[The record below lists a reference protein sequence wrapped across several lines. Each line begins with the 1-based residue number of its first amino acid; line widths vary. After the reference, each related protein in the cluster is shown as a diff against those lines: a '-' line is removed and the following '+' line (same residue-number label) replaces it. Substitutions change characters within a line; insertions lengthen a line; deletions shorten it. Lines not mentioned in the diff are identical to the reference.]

1 MIEIKPLTGIGEVG
15 PHAAI
20 DSILAD
26 RIEALALS
34 PFEHGD
40 ILVVTQKI
48 ISKAENRFVDI
59 AQVTPGVEARRLAE
73 ITRKDPRLVELVL
86 SESKAVLRA
95 VPHVLITQHRTG
107 HVMANAGIDRSNI
120 GGRDG
125 EFALLLPENP
135 DASAERLRQAL
146 TLRFGSAPAVVI
158 SDSFGRPWRMGVVCV
173 AIGASGLP
181 ALQDKRG
188 EMDRDGR
195 VLEVTQIAL
204 ADMAATAAGLAMGEG
219 AEGVPAA
226 IIRGLTWSEE
236 QKAASALVRSLEED
250 LFR

>member
-1 MIEIKPLTGIGEVG
+1 MIEIKPLTGMGEVE
-15 PHAAI
+15 PHSDLAAM
-20 DSILAD
+20 LAD
-26 RIEALALS
+26 RMEALGQS
-34 PFEHGD
+34 PFAATD

-59 AQVTPGVEARRLAE
+59 AQVVPGAEARRLAE

-86 SESKAVLRA
+86 SESRAVLRA

-120 GGRDG
+120 GGRTG

-135 DASAERLRQAL
+135 DASAGRLRQAL
-146 TLRFGSAPAVVI
+146 TLRFGRAPAVVI

-188 EMDRDGR
+188 EIDRDGR

-226 IIRGLTWSEE
+226 IVRGMIWSEE
-236 QKAASALVRSLEED
+236 PRPASDLVRALEED